1 MDKKNLI
8 KFSSSEL
15 VISRDEAIEI
25 LKYFFGNFKLNSGD
39 LTDDDIAFAQALLVE
54 AIDLSNGMM
63 IAEAVFRSKAN
74 FSGTIKRLA
83 TTVAK
88 QSTRLW
94 WKNEQKKANQEIV
107 IYDSIRNTIAMN
119 FKSIW
124 TMRVQGA

>member
-1 MDKKNLI
+1 MDKKHLQ

-25 LKYFFGNFKLNSGD
+25 LKYFFGSFKLYSGD

-94 WKNEQKKANQEIV
+94 WKNEQKKANQEVV
-107 IYDSIRNTIAMN
+107 IYDSIKNTIALQ
-119 FKSIW
+119 FKSVW
-124 TMRVQGA
+124 AMRVQGA